1 MRGRAG
7 AIAQACGRQT
17 DAQQGRAVYRR
28 HGERRWRRCTVR
40 HARLAQRRR
49 RGVRTSVS
57 WREGMRLQ
65 WLAVGCVALVALC
78 KEAACDAQHLTMP
91 QANAKA
97 VCAGSSALKGLAR
110 WLTSATEEA
119 LNNATREAAEA
130 SARAATAT
138 RWAAVATGAAKRIAQ
153 ALAQHRQSLAK
164 AADALA
170 SSAKDTRDLA
180 DAAAR
185 KAMRLAGQIDGMML
199 TLATYSSGS
208 NSGSNN
214 ALCISAGTG
223 LTGSG
228 GLNKDKFQGNSD
240 TKIKAAL
247 STIGSC
253 LETEAQAKTPTEV
266 KAALDANFITPFD
279 GMGHSSGIKI
289 VGADTPDEGCNL
301 LSGHQRNSANGALFT
316 TASGAYPFAVL
327 GGLWT
332 VTAKTAN
339 QGIALVMAK
348 KGSSTTFLDTSK
360 KTATVT
366 LKAISSGTTT
376 TAVTS
381 ANEHPDIGAMLAEAE
396 KVEKWLNGTAGE
408 DGTREALIK
417 AARDKDNAIFEV
429 KGSGHSGKKTVAE
442 WEAAL
447 MAEST
452 RAPQAHKQTQPDTE
466 SEEKEATGDMNAE
479 GKETTESQQG
489 SRPTA
494 SGPSKQHAGKTRRP
508 VLCILLLCGGLAA
521 HIGKSTE

>member
-1 MRGRAG
+1 
-7 AIAQACGRQT
+7 
-17 DAQQGRAVYRR
+17 
-28 HGERRWRRCTVR
+28 
-40 HARLAQRRR
+40 
-49 RGVRTSVS
+49 
-57 WREGMRLQ
+57 MRLQ

-228 GLNKDKFQGNSD
+228 GLNADKFQGNSAQRL
-240 TKIKAAL
+240 KRHSAL
-247 STIGSC
+247 
-253 LETEAQAKTPTEV
+253 
-266 KAALDANFITPFD
+266 
-279 GMGHSSGIKI
+279 
-289 VGADTPDEGCNL
+289 
-301 LSGHQRNSANGALFT
+301 
-316 TASGAYPFAVL
+316 
-327 GGLWT
+327 
-332 VTAKTAN
+332 
-339 QGIALVMAK
+339 
-348 KGSSTTFLDTSK
+348 
-360 KTATVT
+360 
-366 LKAISSGTTT
+366 
-376 TAVTS
+376 
-381 ANEHPDIGAMLAEAE
+381 
-396 KVEKWLNGTAGE
+396 
-408 DGTREALIK
+408 
-417 AARDKDNAIFEV
+417 
-429 KGSGHSGKKTVAE
+429 
-442 WEAAL
+442 
-447 MAEST
+447 
-452 RAPQAHKQTQPDTE
+452 
-466 SEEKEATGDMNAE
+466 
-479 GKETTESQQG
+479 
-489 SRPTA
+489 
-494 SGPSKQHAGKTRRP
+494 
-508 VLCILLLCGGLAA
+508 
-521 HIGKSTE
+521 